1 MTNNTDL
8 VQARDAVKLV
18 HGHETS
24 DGAGVRLLRYIA
36 SPSLDMLDPFLLLD
50 VFRSDDPKDY
60 IAGFPPHPHRGF
72 ETVTYLLEGR
82 VKHRDSAGHEGIIK
96 PGGVQWMTAGRGI
109 EHSEMPE
116 QEEGL
121 LYGFQLWV
129 NLPSAKKMMP
139 PRYQEFEPEAIP
151 EALRENG
158 VRLRVIAGTSID
170 GLVGP
175 VQEIATNPM
184 YFDVSVPQDKTFSE
198 VIPAQYNAFIYMV
211 NGNLE
216 IVGEKGTTTVAS
228 ETLVVLGNGDHIF
241 AKAQSEA
248 HFLLVA
254 GQPLNEAV
262 VRYGPF
268 VMNTEDEI
276 RQAIADHRDG
286 QFGQVINE

>member
-8 VQARDAVKLV
+8 ARDAIKLV
-18 HGHETS
+18 HGHKTS
-24 DGAGVRLLRYIA
+24 DGAGVSLLRYIA
-36 SPSLDMLDPFLLLD
+36 SPSLDMLDPFLLFD
-50 VFRSDDPKDY
+50 VFRSDDPRDY

-116 QEEGL
+116 PENGL

-129 NLPSAKKMMP
+129 NLPSTKKMMP
-139 PRYQEFEPEAIP
+139 PRYQEIEAIP
-151 EALRENG
+151 EELRKNG
-158 VRLRVIAGTSID
+158 VRLRVIAGTTAY

-175 VQEIATNPM
+175 IQEIVTNPI
-184 YFDVSVPQDKTFSE
+184 YFDVSVPQNQTFSE
-198 VIPAQYNAFIYMV
+198 VIPADYNAFIYMI
-211 NGNLE
+211 NGELD
-216 IVGEKGTTTVAS
+216 IVSEKATTTVAS
-228 ETLVVLGNGDHIF
+228 ETLVVLGKGDCIS
-241 AKAQSEA
+241 AKAQTDA
-248 HFLLVA
+248 RLLLVA
-254 GQPLNEAV
+254 GQPIKEPVA
-262 VRYGPF
+262 RYGPF

-286 QFGQVINE
+286 QFGQV